1 MPLKRVTLVVVDE
14 AHRATG
20 NYSYCKLIEYLEKDG
35 AGFRILALSAT
46 PVSKIENL
54 QTIIQSLRC
63 SKLEVRDEDDAEVRK
78 YTHDKNIVE
87 IIVDKEDGIHVLET
101 HINSLMELCLGFL
114 KQAKLVSPQTAA
126 KFVNKMTVI
135 NMQDDVRAKQLQGAV
150 SLDFVGAVF
159 TRTSV
164 LISLCHAKKLL
175 ATHGYESFT
184 EYITG
189 FFDLTKKDKKN
200 VPFLKHLKE

>member
-1 MPLKRVTLVVVDE
+1 VK
-14 AHRATG
+14 
-20 NYSYCKLIEYLEKDG
+20 
-35 AGFRILALSAT
+35 
-46 PVSKIENL
+46 
-54 QTIIQSLRC
+54 
-63 SKLEVRDEDDAEVRK
+63 K

-87 IIVDKEDGIHVLET
+87 IIVDKEDGMHILDT
-101 HINSLMELCLGFL
+101 HINALMELCMGFL
-114 KQAKLVSPQTAA
+114 KQAKLISPQTVA
-126 KFVNKMTVI
+126 KYVNKMTVI
-135 NMQDDVRAKQLQGAV
+135 NMQDDVRTKQAQGAV
-150 SLDFVGAVF
+150 SNDFVGAVF

-200 VPFLKHLKE
+200 IPFLKHLKEQQQYKTFDTYLTESRSASNHPKLRKLAEILITFFSDP

>member
-1 MPLKRVTLVVVDE
+1 M
-14 AHRATG
+14 
-20 NYSYCKLIEYLEKDG
+20 
-35 AGFRILALSAT
+35 
-46 PVSKIENL
+46 
-54 QTIIQSLRC
+54 RC

-87 IIVDKEDGIHVLET
+87 IIVDKEDGMQILET
-101 HINSLMELCLGFL
+101 HINGLVELCLGFL
-114 KQAKLVSPQTAA
+114 KQAKLISPQTAA

-135 NMQDDVRAKQLQGAV
+135 NIQDDVRAKQLQGAI

-200 VPFLKHLKE
+200 IPFLKHLKE